1 MRAKTALLFL
11 CLAIF
16 PSLNFVGPQS
26 GAARW
31 RVACRSAKDPYEIL
45 GVDPGSTESEIR
57 AAYRQRAR
65 VDHPDISDAPN
76 AEEIWLEVS
85 EAYQVLTDPKR
96 RQKKKGFKQGST
108 YVENERVQDD
118 SELKAQFFEALG
130 VMPSEQMPGF
140 QLA

>member
-16 PSLNFVGPQS
+16 RSLSFAGLA
-26 GAARW
+26 GDAARC

-45 GVDPGSTESEIR
+45 GVDPASTESEIR

-85 EAYQVLTDPKR
+85 EAYRALTESKARP
-96 RQKKKGFKQGST
+96 KKGFKQGSV

-118 SELKAQFFEALG
+118 TETWNMFFFYYYYYL
-130 VMPSEQMPGF
+130 
-140 QLA
+140 